1 MAART
6 PCFRRCSTRSTISPS
21 QQGVEGTDLRSG
33 LDDHRR
39 ISDTGHV
46 YLLIGKDLYP
56 SFIRRHIL
64 YPLATSSISLRNSW
78 ALFIQNSFWQDEDSP
93 THRQI
98 QLR

>member
-6 PCFRRCSTRSTISPS
+6 PCLRRCSTRSTTSPS
-21 QQGVEGTDLRSG
+21 QQGGEGTDSRSG

-46 YLLIGKDLYP
+46 YLLIGKDWYP

-64 YPLATSSISLRNSW
+64 YLLATSYISLRNSW
-78 ALFIQNSFWQDEDSP
+78 DGQPTTTLLFGNIP
-93 THRQI
+93 HHVKGK
-98 QLR
+98 